1 MPSALAPRAA
11 RLAARSMRRSP
22 SARQRS
28 PRRPLLAAATVA
40 CAAAG
45 AGGEAPGNAFLV
57 GETAPAELRF
67 GLLPVAGDGRC
78 LFRSLVAARALA
90 SGAARPDAKT
100 ETAAADEL
108 RAAAL
113 TELKARREELEWA
126 LERPWDEYL
135 RNMAQ
140 TAAWGGEVRA

>member
-1 MPSALAPRAA
+1 MGSSPHPMP
-11 RLAARSMRRSP
+11 RS
-22 SARQRS
+22 
-28 PRRPLLAAATVA
+28 
-40 CAAAG
+40 
-45 AGGEAPGNAFLV
+45 
-57 GETAPAELRF
+57 ETAPAELRF